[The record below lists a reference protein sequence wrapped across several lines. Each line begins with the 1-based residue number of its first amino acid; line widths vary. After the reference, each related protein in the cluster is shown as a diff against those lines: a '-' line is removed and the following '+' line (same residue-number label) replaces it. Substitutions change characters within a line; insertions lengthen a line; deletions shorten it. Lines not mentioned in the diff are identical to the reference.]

1 MAGTDAPAPPD
12 AEAPEEPKGPSAEE
26 LDKLYG
32 EATELFAALWPMSRG
47 KSPWE
52 EAKAARAGA
61 VVSEIEKALRDSVG
75 DYEELTRLHAQDQ
88 RTMSAG
94 LRLKADEVI
103 YRNLMDVQADLK
115 GMLARR

>member
-26 LDKLYG
+26 LDKLYN
-32 EATELFAALWPMSRG
+32 EASELFATVWPMSRG
-47 KSPWE
+47 KTPWE
-52 EAKAARAGA
+52 EAAATRAGA
-61 VVSEIEKALRDSVG
+61 LVSEIEQALRDSVG
-75 DYEELTRLHAQDQ
+75 DYEELTRLHVQDQ

-103 YRNLMDVQADLK
+103 YRNLIDVQADLK
-115 GMLARR
+115 GMLGKR